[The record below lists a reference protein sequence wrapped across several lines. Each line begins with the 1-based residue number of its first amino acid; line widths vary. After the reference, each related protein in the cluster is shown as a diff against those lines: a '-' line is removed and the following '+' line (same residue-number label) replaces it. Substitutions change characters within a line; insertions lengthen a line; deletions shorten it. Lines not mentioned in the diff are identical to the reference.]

1 MEPGKDTGSG
11 FVLWVCGEDGI
22 LLEEG
27 LVWSQCP
34 PCINADISSLC
45 VTSTILMLKNNI
57 RVMGGEV
64 GPEGST

>member
-34 PCINADISSLC
+34 TCIKGGNSVVPDGFP
-45 VTSTILMLKNNI
+45 
-57 RVMGGEV
+57 MGGE
-64 GPEGST
+64 GGEEGGLVITGVSR